1 MKKILSLTLCILLFA
16 FAIFPA
22 SAEVVVQEE
31 DYYRDGDYLFEII
44 EGSEISI
51 TYYIGTQST
60 PIIPSSIGGLPVTHI
75 GERAFFGND
84 IKEVTI
90 PDGVTHIAEEAFYNC
105 QSLESV
111 TLPKS
116 LESMGTAIFRFCQN
130 LKTVTFSG
138 ADTSPILGKYT
149 FYACNSLESVNI
161 PEGVTNIPE
170 GMFAFCES
178 LENITLPQN
187 TESVYDYAFYGS
199 GLRSITLPESLDYIG
214 DMAFAECSSLSDVYF
229 GGTIKQWNAVEI
241 GVNNGYLRSATIH
254 CQETSEE
261 MFNIFFSNNRN
272 WNSVYIYGYY
282 GSDINN
288 PTAEPLGTYPGTN
301 MTFVEKN
308 SYGQDIYSAEVPAD
322 IDYIMFT
329 DSSAANNRTN
339 YIPKTEIADNTGF
352 YLTDDLGN
360 AKWDY
365 DTYEHIPAEPE
376 ATEPEA
382 TEPEVTEPEV
392 ATITIYFENNW
403 AWPEVSIYYWGGAD
417 GENATWPGE
426 IMTEI
431 VGKNNDGVYD
441 IYKMEIP
448 SDVAGVIF
456 SGEGAYGRDQSTDV
470 TEITD
475 GTVYYMVWDDATS
488 SKICGSYPYVAEDP
502 VEPEVTE
509 PEATEPEAPYETDN
523 LFSFAKNEIAAIGAN
538 STDSGIITEDN
549 FLIATTFDN
558 VVIRE
563 KDLLAEVGAQVEA
576 DLGAK
581 MTAATNVRLRG
592 DANCDNQINIR
603 DATII
608 QKYAASIIKINDS
621 GFDYKNA
628 DVDADGKVNV
638 KDATLIQ
645 KHLVGIAQIPT
656 GPIQSA

>member
-31 DYYRDGDYLFEII
+31 NYYRDGDYLFEII

-51 TYYIGTQST
+51 TYYTGTQST

-116 LESMGTAIFRFCQN
+116 LESMGTAIFRFCKN

-214 DMAFAECSSLSDVYF
+214 EMAFADCSSLDEITAIGDSC
-229 GGTIKQWNAVEI
+229 NAVSDNSFSGTPAGNPFEEPE
-241 GVNNGYLRSATIH
+241 SPTI
-254 CQETSEE
+254 T
-261 MFNIFFSNNRN
+261 IFFSNDLF
-272 WNSVYIYGYY
+272 WNEVRAYYCGSYGEFF
-282 GSDINN
+282 
-288 PTAEPLGTYPGTN
+288 AWPGVK
-301 MTFVEKN
+301 MTFVETN
-308 SYGQDIYSAEVPAD
+308 VYGQDVYKVTIPSTTTCVIFNNNAGARAVDLTNPEDGNLYYLLDNTDGRYELGVAKYETPETNVPISAEVNVKP
-322 IDYIMFT
+322 
-329 DSSAANNRTN
+329 S
-339 YIPKTEIADNTGF
+339 IA
-352 YLTDDLGN
+352 
-360 AKWDY
+360 
-365 DTYEHIPAEPE
+365 
-376 ATEPEA
+376 
-382 TEPEVTEPEV
+382 V
-392 ATITIYFENNW
+392 
-403 AWPEVSIYYWGGAD
+403 
-417 GENATWPGE
+417 
-426 IMTEI
+426 
-431 VGKNNDGVYD
+431 VG
-441 IYKMEIP
+441 
-448 SDVAGVIF
+448 
-456 SGEGAYGRDQSTDV
+456 
-470 TEITD
+470 
-475 GTVYYMVWDDATS
+475 
-488 SKICGSYPYVAEDP
+488 
-502 VEPEVTE
+502 
-509 PEATEPEAPYETDN
+509 
-523 LFSFAKNEIAAIGAN
+523 
-538 STDSGIITEDN
+538 TDSGIITEDD
-549 FLIATTFDN
+549 FLVATTFEN

-592 DANCDNQINIR
+592 DANCDDQINIR
-603 DATII
+603 DATTI
-608 QKYAASIIKINDS
+608 QKYVASIIKINDS
-621 GFDYKNA
+621 GFYYKNA

-645 KHLVGIAQIPT
+645 KHLVGMAQIPT